1 VKGSDEMEIVELT
14 DKVFR
19 YYSKKV
25 KDNKNIT
32 YDQARLKLT
41 RNIML
46 ADIIPPRDESD
57 IEKGNTLYQYG
68 NLLILVRNGTVIH
81 LKNHRGE
88 PSANGWKDDPLK
100 YEELTKEFGIVS

>member
-1 VKGSDEMEIVELT
+1 MKMEIVELT

-19 YYSKKV
+19 YYTKKV
-25 KDNKNIT
+25 KHNKNIT

-46 ADIIPPRDESD
+46 AKKIPPRDESD
-57 IEKGNTLYQYG
+57 IEKGNALYQYG

-88 PSANGWKDDPLK
+88 NSYTGWELDRFK
-100 YEELTKEFGIVS
+100 YVDLTRELGILVD

>member
-1 VKGSDEMEIVELT
+1 MKMEIVELT

-19 YYSKKV
+19 YYTKKV
-25 KDNKNIT
+25 KNNKNIT

-46 ADIIPPRDESD
+46 AKKVPPRDELD
-57 IEKGNTLYQYG
+57 IEKGNILYQYG
-68 NLLILVRNGTVIH
+68 NLEILVRNNTVIH

-88 PSANGWKDDPLK
+88 NRYTGWELDRFK
-100 YEELTKEFGIVS
+100 YVDLTRDLGILVN